1 MVTRHPSHRIVE
13 LLFGSLTCVGVNEW
27 IRGDHR
33 LIHPVEG
40 KLSAIRTPEET
51 AIDAELILV
60 HRLPVDDRGTTISR
74 QLVRRAIGRE
84 DKEIVPL
91 DYCSVVGTGR
101 EEEGL
106 LLLSVTL
113 IGGDEL
119 LRTRIYQVVLLTEGD
134 GEELSTSSDHS
145 EGREELSALTL
156 GGFPEDREKFVLSKE
171 GRHLRL
177 SRGSTDDQPRAVYID
192 VVIPQPRER
201 S

>member
-13 LLFGSLTCVGVNEW
+13 VLFGSLTHVGVDQ
-27 IRGDHR
+27 RVRSDHR

-40 KLSAIRTPEET
+40 KLSTIRTPEET
-51 AIDAELILV
+51 TIDPELILV

-84 DKEIVPL
+84 DKEIMPL

-119 LRTRIYQVVLLTEGD
+119 LSTRIYQVVLLTEGD
-134 GEELSTSSDHS
+134 GEELSTTPDHS
-145 EGREELSALTL
+145 EGREELSTLAL
-156 GGFPEDREKFVLSKE
+156 GGFP
-171 GRHLRL
+171 
-177 SRGSTDDQPRAVYID
+177 
-192 VVIPQPRER
+192 
-201 S
+201 